1 MPMNFSVYQTD
12 GFYDELIDPD
22 GSPRRGAAQI
32 VDRVS
37 EMPDGDLAIRQRAA
51 ESALFDSGTTFSVY
65 DDGDANERII
75 PFDVIPRVINGDEW
89 DRVAEGCAQRVRALN
104 AFLNDVYTTGE
115 IIAAGKIPGKYVL
128 LNEEPFLQCRGVS
141 PPGGVYCHISGI
153 DLVRDGSGAFCV
165 LEDNL
170 RCPSGVSYVL
180 ENRRVLK
187 QTFPRVFGAENIRPV
202 DNYAD
207 KLLETL
213 ESLAPGRGGR
223 PSVAVLT
230 PGVYNSA
237 YFEHSFL
244 ARLMGVPLVQ
254 GDDLVIDDGH
264 VKMRTTRGL
273 QTVDV
278 LYRRIDDAFLDPET
292 FRKDSLLGV
301 PGIMDVYRAGRVALA
316 NAPGAGIADNKVI
329 YHYVPEM
336 IDYYLNEKPIL
347 NNVKTWLCAE
357 DDQRAYVL
365 EHLAELVVKPAHEA
379 GGKGIVVGPHASKA
393 DLDKCAADIAADPDN
408 FIAQPT
414 LSLSRAPTLTGDGIA
429 GRHVD
434 LRPYVL
440 YGTEAPF
447 VLPGGLT
454 RVALKKGSLVV
465 NSSQGG
471 GTKDTWIVD

>member
-1 MPMNFSVYQTD
+1 M
-12 GFYDELIDPD
+12 
-22 GSPRRGAAQI
+22 
-32 VDRVS
+32 
-37 EMPDGDLAIRQRAA
+37 
-51 ESALFDSGTTFSVY
+51 
-65 DDGDANERII
+65 
-75 PFDVIPRVINGDEW
+75 
-89 DRVAEGCAQRVRALN
+89 
-104 AFLNDVYTTGE
+104 YTTGE
-115 IIAAGKIPGKYVL
+115 IIAAGRIPGKYVL
-128 LNEEPFLQCRGVS
+128 LNEEPFVQCRGVT

-153 DLVRDGSGAFCV
+153 DLVRDGSGQFCV

-187 QTFPRVFGAENIRPV
+187 QTFPRVFGAEQIRPV

-223 PSVAVLT
+223 PTVAVLT

-244 ARLMGVPLVQ
+244 AHQMGVPLVQ

-347 NNVKTWLCAE
+347 DNVETWLCAE
-357 DDQRAYVL
+357 ADQRKYVL

-393 DLDKCAADIAADPDN
+393 ELDKCAADIAADPDN
-408 FIAQPT
+408 YIAQPT
-414 LSLSRAPTLTGDGIA
+414 LEPLPGPHAHRRRHRRPPRRPAALRALRQGRALRAARRAHA
-429 GRHVD
+429 GRAQEGLARRQFVAGRRHQGHVD
-434 LRPYVL
+434 CRLTS
-440 YGTEAPF
+440 TEVRSSKLEVRSSNLQNLIPPPACVPHF
-447 VLPGGLT
+447 VLHTSNFEL
-454 RVALKKGSLVV
+454 
-465 NSSQGG
+465 
-471 GTKDTWIVD
+471 